1 MTNAL
6 ASASRVNQPFDYKYN
21 RDGWISIAINM
32 GSSRKAVLFISKS
45 DSEEDIAKIRDM
57 LLNAGIE
64 FIEYNIDEEPAG
76 CCGGFRTETP
86 SLFAPEGI
94 FRGVDGIVGYIK
106 ARMDG
111 SLYSSESA
119 YW

>member
-1 MTNAL
+1 
-6 ASASRVNQPFDYKYN
+6 
-21 RDGWISIAINM
+21 M
-32 GSSRKAVLFISKS
+32 GSSGGNSNNNSSSRGSRKAVLFISNS
-45 DSEEDIAKIRDM
+45 DSEESIAKVRDM

-64 FIEYNIDEEPAG
+64 FVEYNIDEEPAG

-86 SLFAPEGI
+86 ALFAPEGI
-94 FRGVDGIVGYIK
+94 FRGVEGIARYIQT
-106 ARMDG
+106 RMNG